1 MIDGSEP
8 QIAVITGGTTGIG
21 LATARRLLSRNYLV
35 AVFSQRQE
43 SVEAARDELAK
54 EFGTE
59 RIFARP
65 VDLAMPAQIEEF
77 FVALGARWGTPHA
90 LVCNAG
96 VSPKGTDGATP
107 FNEIQLKEWNEVLA
121 VNLTGAMLCCQAVG
135 PAMMERGFG
144 RIVMIGSVA
153 ARTRPKIAGASYVA
167 SKAAL
172 SGLTKSLVTTYA
184 PFGITVNVVAPGRIL
199 TNMAGEPDTPTNRAA
214 LAAIPAGRLG
224 QPDDVA
230 AVVEFLIS
238 HEAGFVNGAVVDVN
252 GGEFLPL

>member
-1 MIDGSEP
+1 MIDGSHS

-21 LATARRLLSRNYLV
+21 LATARRLLCRDYRV
-35 AVFSQRQE
+35 AVFSQRRE
-43 SVEAARDELAK
+43 SVEAARVQLAT

-59 RIFARP
+59 RVLARP
-65 VDLAMPAQIEEF
+65 VDLAIPAQIEDF
-77 FVALGARWGTPHA
+77 FVELRAKWGSPHA

-96 VSPKGTDGATP
+96 VSPKGRDGAIA
-107 FNEIQLKEWNEVLA
+107 FNEIHLTEWNEVLA

-144 RIVMIGSVA
+144 RIVLIGSVA

-172 SGLTKSLVTTYA
+172 SGLTKSLVSTYA
-184 PFGITVNVVAPGRIL
+184 PFGITVNLVAPGRIL
-199 TNMAGEPDTPTNRAA
+199 TNMAGEPNTPTNRAA

-230 AVVEFLIS
+230 AVVDFLIS
-238 HEAGFVNGAVVDVN
+238 RDAGFVNGAIVDVN

>member
-1 MIDGSEP
+1 MIDGSHS

-21 LATARRLLSRNYLV
+21 LATARRLLCRNYLV
-35 AVFSQRQE
+35 AVFSHRQE
-43 SVEAARDELAK
+43 SVEAAGDELAR

-59 RIFARP
+59 RIFVRP
-65 VDLAMPAQIEEF
+65 VDLAVPAQIEEF
-77 FVALGARWGTPHA
+77 FVALRARWGSPHA

-96 VSPKGTDGATP
+96 VSPKGIDGATP
-107 FNEIQLKEWNEVLA
+107 FDEIHLKEWNEVLA

-135 PAMMERGFG
+135 PAMVERGFG
-144 RIVMIGSVA
+144 RIVLIGSVA

-172 SGLTKSLVTTYA
+172 SGLTRSLVTTYA
-184 PFGITVNVVAPGRIL
+184 PFGITVNLVAPGRIL
-199 TNMAGEPDTPTNRAA
+199 TNMAGEQNTPTNRAA

-238 HEAGFVNGAVVDVN
+238 REAGFVNGAVVDVN

>member
-1 MIDGSEP
+1 MIDSSHS

-35 AVFSQRQE
+35 AVFSQSCE
-43 SVEAARDELAK
+43 SVESARDELAH
-54 EFGTE
+54 EFGAE
-59 RIFARP
+59 RVFAQR
-65 VDLAMPAQIEEF
+65 VDLGVPAQIAEF
-77 FVALGARWGTPHA
+77 FFALRAKWGSPHA

-96 VSPKGTDGATP
+96 VSPKGREGATP
-107 FNEIQLKEWNEVLA
+107 FNEIHLKEWNEVLA

-135 PAMMERGFG
+135 PAMMQGGFG
-144 RIVMIGSVA
+144 RIVLIGSVA

-172 SGLTKSLVTTYA
+172 SGLTKSLVAAYA
-184 PFGITVNVVAPGRIL
+184 PFGITVNLVAPGRIL
-199 TNMAGEPDTPTNRAA
+199 TNMAGEPSTPNNKAA

-224 QPDDVA
+224 QPADVA

-238 HEAGFVNGAVVDVN
+238 REAGFVNGAVVDVN

>member
-1 MIDGSEP
+1 M
-8 QIAVITGGTTGIG
+8 
-21 LATARRLLSRNYLV
+21 
-35 AVFSQRQE
+35 F
-43 SVEAARDELAK
+43 
-54 EFGTE
+54 
-59 RIFARP
+59 RP
-65 VDLAMPAQIEEF
+65 RE
-77 FVALGARWGTPHA
+77 
-90 LVCNAG
+90 
-96 VSPKGTDGATP
+96 TDGATP

>member
-1 MIDGSEP
+1 MNDNSHS

-21 LATARRLLSRNYLV
+21 LATARRLLRRNYLV
-35 AVFSQRQE
+35 AVFSQRRE
-43 SVEAARDELAK
+43 SVEAARDELGE
-54 EFGTE
+54 EFGRE
-59 RIFARP
+59 RVFAQP
-65 VDLAMPAQIEEF
+65 VDLAVPAQIEEF
-77 FVALGARWGTPHA
+77 FVALRAHWGHPHA

-96 VSPKGTDGATP
+96 VSPKGREGAIP
-107 FNEIQLKEWNEVLA
+107 FNEINLQEWNEVLA

-135 PAMMERGFG
+135 PAMMDRGFG
-144 RIVMIGSVA
+144 RIVLIGSVA

-172 SGLTKSLVTTYA
+172 SGLTKSLVTSYA
-184 PFGITVNVVAPGRIL
+184 PFGITVNLVAPGRIL
-199 TNMAGEPDTPTNRAA
+199 TNMSGEPNTPANKAA

-238 HEAGFVNGAVVDVN
+238 REAGFVNGAVVDVN

>member
-1 MIDGSEP
+1 MTDRSHL
-8 QIAVITGGTTGIG
+8 QIAVITGGTSGIG
-21 LATARRLLSRNYLV
+21 LATAHRLLCRNYRV
-35 AVFSQRQE
+35 AVFSQRRE
-43 SVEAARDELAK
+43 NVEAARDELAK

-59 RIFARP
+59 RVFARP
-65 VDLAMPAQIEEF
+65 VDLAVPAQIEDF
-77 FVALGARWGTPHA
+77 FIELGAKWGSPQA

-96 VSPKGTDGATP
+96 VSPKGRDGATP
-107 FNEIQLKEWNEVLA
+107 FNQIRLTEWNEVLA

-144 RIVMIGSVA
+144 RIVLIGSVA
-153 ARTRPKIAGASYVA
+153 ARARPKIAGASYVA

-172 SGLTKSLVTTYA
+172 SGLTRSLVSAYA
-184 PFGITVNVVAPGRIL
+184 AFGITVNLVAPGRIL
-199 TNMAGEPDTPTNRAA
+199 TNMAGEPNTPTNRAA

-224 QPDDVA
+224 HPDDVA

-238 HEAGFVNGAVVDVN
+238 REAGFVNGAVVDVN